1 MPLDWKSY
9 VGGSLRAKEVRKHLD
24 TIFDLVQSGGSGAS
38 QGGIPTVPTAGNY
51 PVTNLYVDDATGN
64 LQVEYDDSGGAA
76 PFIQSQPTAG
86 NHAVTNLFVDSGT
99 GRLTVEYND
108 GT

>member
-9 VGGSLRAKEVRKHLD
+9 VGGSLRSKEVRRHLD

-38 QGGIPTVPTAGNY
+38 QAGIPTVPTPGNY
-51 PVTNLYVDDATGN
+51 PVTNLYFDTTTQKM
-64 LQVEYDDSGGAA
+64 QVEYDDSGGAA

-86 NHAVTNLFVDSGT
+86 NYAITNLFVDAAT
-99 GRLTVEYND
+99 GRLSVFYND